1 MTEGNFASN
10 VVEGYSVDNLAPE
23 VPTGL
28 RATIATTTI
37 VINWNP
43 SMDKDFQY
51 YNIYRSVNED
61 FTEQSTIR
69 YASTIENIFTDDA
82 VEVDKTYYYRVT
94 TIDFNGNESHVSE
107 TASLLVGIDDLKSL
121 PEIFELSQNYPNPFN
136 PTTTLAYR
144 LPERADIKLNIFDIT
159 GQMVREWSISDQ
171 QAGWH
176 QVIWDGRDMSG
187 NLVST
192 GIYIY
197 SLQAGDFVSTKKM
210 LFIK

>member
-1 MTEGNFASN
+1 VLF
-10 VVEGYSVDNLAPE
+10 
-23 VPTGL
+23 
-28 RATIATTTI
+28 
-37 VINWNP
+37 
-43 SMDKDFQY
+43 
-51 YNIYRSVNED
+51 RS
-61 FTEQSTIR
+61 
-69 YASTIENIFTDDA
+69 
-82 VEVDKTYYYRVT
+82 
-94 TIDFNGNESHVSE
+94 NGNESHVSE